1 MKDYHDFQVM
11 FLNQLKLLKGESI
24 SFEDELIVKNILSKT
39 EYKLTLTIHKLLNL
53 QRSCF
58 EGSWTNAY
66 EQSNALK
73 TAVQSLT
80 GIYMQSE
87 YFFYRAIALLKNIQN
102 TKGAQRLKDKVEV
115 NAIIKK
121 INKWGESAPSN
132 HQHKKRIIIGL
143 YKEVKGRF
151 SEAKF
156 HYANA
161 ASLADEGEFI
171 QVEALA
177 YYFLA
182 ELSNKNKDEKK
193 AGHYRDKSAT
203 FFKEWGTTLIS

>member
-1 MKDYHDFQVM
+1 V
-11 FLNQLKLLKGESI
+11 
-24 SFEDELIVKNILSKT
+24 
-39 EYKLTLTIHKLLNL
+39 
-53 QRSCF
+53 
-58 EGSWTNAY
+58 TNAY

-121 INKWGESAPSN
+121 MNKWGESAPSN
-132 HQHKKRIIIGL
+132 HQHKKHIIIGL
-143 YKEVKGRF
+143 YQEVKGRF

-161 ASLADEGEFI
+161 ASLANEVKFI
-171 QVEALA
+171 QVEALT

-193 AGHYRDKSAT
+193 AGHDRDKSTT